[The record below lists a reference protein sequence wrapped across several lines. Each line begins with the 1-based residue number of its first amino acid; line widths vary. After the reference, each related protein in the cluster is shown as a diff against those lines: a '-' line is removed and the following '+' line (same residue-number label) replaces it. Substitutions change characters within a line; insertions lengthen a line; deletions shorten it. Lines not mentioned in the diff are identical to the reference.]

1 MLSEYNKHINSLN
14 VFLFQRLL
22 KCEFGWKKLLV
33 GFLSLVLFTRASS
46 QQGQLDTTVTNQ
58 KDVIDII
65 LKVFK
70 INPTKSDST
79 RQNKKV
85 QFSLVP
91 SGGVS
96 PGGGAAIVTALNAA
110 FYTGPVSTTSLS
122 TVTFSPWFSFD

>member
-1 MLSEYNKHINSLN
+1 MFQGYSRHINSLI
-14 VFLFQRLL
+14 VFLILRFL
-22 KCEFGWKKLLV
+22 KCEFSWKKLSV
-33 GFLSLVLFTRASS
+33 AFLSLALFSKASS
-46 QQGQLDTTVTNQ
+46 QQVQIDTTVTNQ
-58 KDVIDII
+58 KDVIDVI

-91 SGGVS
+91 SGGAS

-122 TVTFSPWFSFD
+122 TVTFSPW